1 MSFGIPIR
9 NGVGVG
15 LAASTS
21 LRTRSSAGGGVPVP
35 FASVNTLGWNVDY
48 AATPPSLNPLTTFSV
63 SRAGFDDSGNATT
76 ISETLTVTQRTR
88 QVFPNEASLTALT
101 VALSDYILST
111 DTVSGATNN
120 STETMPKPIC
130 NWAMLDRQLIG
141 NSLTLEVTG
150 NHWSARSGR
159 PFRCVVFTATDGT
172 NTVTAT
178 ATTMTVSGHTGDK
191 NAVLVYQ
198 ATLDTTT
205 LATGLITCNAKVYPW
220 IGTLAT
226 GSVADSSSSSV
237 AREFSPR
244 YFYKDTTRFATP
256 SLAYVAST
264 GLDATGVVSTNAV
277 VAKAA
282 PFLTVQGAING
293 LVTAVTNVDGC
304 RIRIVDG
311 VNLGANASTARN
323 QLCAAVIVERDP
335 LVSKA
340 AAILT
345 QAATWRARLGVGTL
359 IGGLTEGAVLFRDLT
374 FVRGGAFTLQGE
386 AATQLRVMIA
396 DDVDFD
402 NNSQTVTMLSNSHLL
417 FDGCTMTNA
426 TAAGVLSAATNEIR
440 IVRGLSVSRSG
451 ASTEGWLVLGSTI
464 TAPGV
469 LNYGTRSESGSI
481 VQFNRFP
488 SYASTT
494 QAVWAFGNSTTVSTP
509 VSQGSFSQ
517 NLIEAIH
524 TTTSN
529 PGIRA
534 SPDSGLQNLTHVLI
548 DNNTIAAGHFQVG
561 RMNLFY
567 DETALTNRTHKFCR
581 LKNTVAGGFYIKE
594 DVFLGVNGNGTP
606 NPVDAPNHIGNWHAL
621 YGVGAKNLV
630 TLLVNTGANIVGANE
645 GPEYPGLG
653 STIATSQTVQ
663 VPATAAWTNWQATT
677 TSGASAVAG
686 AGGGTYTLPGGS
698 PLLNRVAAADE
709 VFPFDLDG
717 TARTRGSVGAYA

>member
-1 MSFGIPIR
+1 MLGLGIDL
-9 NGVGVG
+9 G
-15 LAASTS
+15 LGP
-21 LRTRSSAGGGVPVP
+21 RKVGGGAPVP
-35 FASVNTLGWNVDY
+35 FASVNTLGWNVNY

-63 SRAGFDDSGNATT
+63 SRAGFSDTGTATT
-76 ISETLTVTQRTR
+76 ITDTLTATQRTR
-88 QVFPNEASLTALT
+88 QAYPNQASLTALT

-178 ATTMTVSGHTGDK
+178 TTTMTVSGHTGDK

-198 ATLDTTT
+198 ATLDTTI

-220 IGTLAT
+220 IGSLAS
-226 GSVADSSSSSV
+226 GSVADSSASSV

-244 YFYKDTTRFATP
+244 YFYKDVSRFAAP
-256 SLAYVAST
+256 PLAYVASA
-264 GLDATGVVSTNAV
+264 GAVPAGNDATGVVSTNAV
-277 VAKAA
+277 TASAL

-304 RIRIVDG
+304 RIRIVDS
-311 VNLGANASTARN
+311 VALGAIASTARN

-340 AAILT
+340 AAIVT
-345 QAATWRARLGVGTL
+345 MGNTWRARLGVGTL
-359 IGGLTEGAVLFRDLT
+359 IGGLTEGAILFRDLT
-374 FVRGGAFTLQGE
+374 FVRSGAFTLQGE
-386 AATQLRVMIA
+386 AANQLQIMIA

-402 NNSQTVTMLSNSHLL
+402 NSSQTGTILANSHLL
-417 FDGCTMTNA
+417 VEGCTMTNA
-426 TAAGVLSAATNEIR
+426 TAAAVLNAGAFEIR
-440 IVRGLSVSRSG
+440 MLRGISVTRG
-451 ASTEGWLVLGSTI
+451 GNSTEAWLVLGSII
-464 TAPGV
+464 TGSGSLV
-469 LNYGTRSESGSI
+469 WGTTRSESGSI

-488 SYASTT
+488 SYTSTT
-494 QAVWAFGNSTTVSTP
+494 AILWEFGSSITVSTP

-517 NLIEAIH
+517 NVIEVIH
-524 TTTSN
+524 TTTSL
-529 PGIRA
+529 PAMRA
-534 SPDSGLQNLTHVLI
+534 SGDGALQNLTHVLI
-548 DNNTIAAGHFQVG
+548 DNNTIAAGHYQVG

-567 DETALTNRTHKFCR
+567 DETQPTPTQLRTQKFCR
-581 LKNTVAGGFYIKE
+581 VKNTVAGGFYIKE
-594 DVFLGVNGNGTP
+594 DVFVGVNGNGTP
-606 NPVDAPNHIGNWHAL
+606 NPGAAPNFIGNWHAL

-663 VPATAAWTNWQATT
+663 VPATTAWTNWQATT

-698 PLLNRVAAADE
+698 PLLGRVAAADE
-709 VFPFDLDG
+709 VFPFDLAG
-717 TARTRGSVGAYA
+717 TARTRGAVGAYA

>member
-1 MSFGIPIR
+1 MLGLGIDL
-9 NGVGVG
+9 G
-15 LAASTS
+15 LGP
-21 LRTRSSAGGGVPVP
+21 RKVGGGAPVP

-63 SRAGFDDSGNATT
+63 SRAGFSDTGTATT
-76 ISETLTVTQRTR
+76 ITDTLTATQRTR
-88 QVFPNEASLTALT
+88 QAFPNEASLTALT

-120 STETMPKPIC
+120 STETMPKPIA

-178 ATTMTVSGHTGDK
+178 TTTMTVSGHTGDK

-226 GSVADSSSSSV
+226 GSVADSSASSV

-244 YFYKDTTRFATP
+244 YFYKDVTRFAAP
-256 SLAYVAST
+256 PLAYVAST
-264 GLDATGVVSTNAV
+264 GIDATGVVSTNAV
-277 VAKAA
+277 TAKAT

-293 LVTAVTNVDGC
+293 LMTAVTNVDGC
-304 RIRIVDG
+304 RIRVVDG
-311 VNLGANASTARN
+311 VNLGTDPGAARN

-340 AAILT
+340 AAIVT

-386 AATQLRVMIA
+386 AGTQLRVMIA
-396 DDVDFD
+396 DDVDFN
-402 NNSQTVTMLSNSHLL
+402 NNSQTGTMLANSHIL

-426 TAAGVLSAATNEIR
+426 TAAGVLSAATGEIR
-440 IVRGLSVSRSG
+440 MVRGLSVNRAG
-451 ASTEGWLVLGSTI
+451 AQTEGWLVLGSTI

-469 LNYGTRSESGSI
+469 LNYGTRSESGAI
-481 VQFNRFP
+481 VQFNRFLA
-488 SYASTT
+488 YASTT
-494 QAVWAFGNSTTVSTP
+494 QSVWEFGNSTTISTP

-534 SPDSGLQNLTHVLI
+534 SSDSGLQNLTHVLI
-548 DNNTIAAGHFQVG
+548 DNNTIAAGHYQVG

-594 DVFLGVNGNGTP
+594 DVFLGLNGNGTP
-606 NPVDAPNHIGNWHAL
+606 NPGDAPNHIGNWHAL

-645 GPEYPGLG
+645 GPEYPGIG

-663 VPATAAWTNWQATT
+663 VPATTAWTNWQATT

-686 AGGGTYTLPGGS
+686 AGGGTYTLPGVS
-698 PLLNRVAAADE
+698 PLLGRVAAADE
-709 VFPFDLDG
+709 VFPFDLAG

>member
-1 MSFGIPIR
+1 MLGLGIDL
-9 NGVGVG
+9 G
-15 LAASTS
+15 LGP
-21 LRTRSSAGGGVPVP
+21 RKVGGGGAPVP

-63 SRAGFDDSGNATT
+63 SRAGFSDTGTATT
-76 ISETLTVTQRTR
+76 ILETLTVTQRTR
-88 QVFPNEASLTALT
+88 QAYPNQASLTALT

-111 DTVSGATNN
+111 DSTPGATNN

-178 ATTMTVSGHTGDK
+178 TTTMTVSGHTGDK

-220 IGTLAT
+220 IGSLAS
-226 GSVADSSSSSV
+226 GSVADSSASSV

-277 VAKAA
+277 VAKAT

-304 RIRIVDG
+304 HIRVVDS
-311 VNLGANASTARN
+311 VALGASASVARN

-340 AAILT
+340 AAIVT
-345 QAATWRARLGVGTL
+345 MGNIWRARLGVGTL
-359 IGGLTEGAVLFRDLT
+359 IGGLTEGAILFRDLT
-374 FVRGGAFTLQGE
+374 FVRSGAFTLQGE
-386 AATQLRVMIA
+386 AANQLQIMIS
-396 DDVDFD
+396 DDVSFD
-402 NNSQTVTMLSNSHLL
+402 NSSQTGTMLSNSHLL

-464 TAPGV
+464 TASGQ

-494 QAVWAFGNSTTVSTP
+494 QAVWEFGNSTTVSTP

-534 SPDSGLQNLTHVLI
+534 SSDSGLQNLTHVLI

-663 VPATAAWTNWQATT
+663 VPATTAWTNWQATT

-698 PLLNRVAAADE
+698 PLLGRVAAVDE
-709 VFPFDLDG
+709 VFPFDLAG

>member
-1 MSFGIPIR
+1 MPGLTIDLGIGPSR
-9 NGVGVG
+9 RRS
-15 LAASTS
+15 AAP
-21 LRTRSSAGGGVPVP
+21 AVP

-48 AATPPSLNPLTTFSV
+48 AATPPSLNPLATFSV
-63 SRAGFDDSGNATT
+63 SRAGFSDTGTATT
-76 ISETLTVTQRTR
+76 ITDTLTATQRTR
-88 QVFPNEASLTALT
+88 QAYPNQASLTALT

-178 ATTMTVSGHTGDK
+178 TTTMTVSGHTGDK

-198 ATLDTTT
+198 ATLDTTI

-220 IGTLAT
+220 IGSLAS
-226 GSVADSSSSSV
+226 GSVADSSASSV

-244 YFYKDTTRFATP
+244 YFYKDVSRFAAP
-256 SLAYVAST
+256 PLAYVAST
-264 GLDATGVVSTNAV
+264 GVDATGLVSTNAV
-277 VAKAA
+277 LAKAT

-304 RIRIVDG
+304 RIRIVDS
-311 VNLGANASTARN
+311 VALGASALTARN

-345 QAATWRARLGVGTL
+345 QAATWLSRLGVGTL
-359 IGGLTEGAVLFRDLT
+359 IAPVTEGAILFRDLT
-374 FVRGGAFTLQGE
+374 FVRGGAFTFNGVAGTPLQ
-386 AATQLRVMIA
+386 VMFA
-396 DDVDFD
+396 DDASFD
-402 NNSQTVTMLSNSHLL
+402 NNSQTVAMLNNSHLL
-417 FDGCTMTNA
+417 LDGCIMTNA
-426 TAAGVLSAATNEIR
+426 TAASVLSAGTNEIR
-440 IVRGLSVSRSG
+440 MVRGLSVNRAG
-451 ASTEGWLVLGSTI
+451 ASTEGWLVLGSVI
-464 TAPGV
+464 TASGA
-469 LNYGTRSESGSI
+469 LGYGTRSETGSI
-481 VQFNRFP
+481 VQFNSFP

-494 QAVWAFGNSTTVSTP
+494 NVIWGFGASTSVSTP

-517 NLIEAIH
+517 NLIEVIH

-529 PGIRA
+529 PALRA
-534 SPDSGLQNLTHVLI
+534 SSDSGLQNLTHVLI
-548 DNNTIAAGHFQVG
+548 DNNTIAAGHYQVG

-606 NPVDAPNHIGNWHAL
+606 NPGDAPNHIGNWHAL

-663 VPATAAWTNWQATT
+663 VPATTAWTNWQATT

-698 PLLNRVAAADE
+698 PLLGRVAAADE
-709 VFPFDLDG
+709 VFPFDLAG
-717 TARTRGSVGAYA
+717 TARTRGAVGAYA